1 MKKRLIWKVSCL
13 CMADLRQN
21 VEEKVVQEQMFPFAS
36 ILVIDVLHI
45 VLLVPSSGKT
55 FVGPCVRESMESHT
69 EAAKTTSAV
78 GFV

>member
-1 MKKRLIWKVSCL
+1 MKKRLIWKVSRL

-21 VEEKVVQEQMFPFAS
+21 IKEKVVQEQMFPFLS
-36 ILVIDVLHI
+36 LPVIDVLHI

-55 FVGPCVRESMESHT
+55 FVGPCIREGMDSDA
-69 EAAKTTSAV
+69 EAAKTASAV